1 MSSYVIS
8 CCSTADL
15 TKEHFAKR
23 NISYICFHYEL
34 NGKEYAATGKR
45 KIILIKEDGTLDLT
59 AAAFAEGN
67 KFEIE
72 VTARRF
78 PLLMRRKKQHI
89 NMYMQVLPGLS
100 IGQQKEFRRQEA
112 TLVRMKLT
120 VAKKVIKA
128 LLML

>member
-1 MSSYVIS
+1 MFRSVYF
-8 CCSTADL
+8 
-15 TKEHFAKR
+15 HF
-23 NISYICFHYEL
+23 
-34 NGKEYAATGKR
+34 
-45 KIILIKEDGTLDLT
+45 
-59 AAAFAEGN
+59 
-67 KFEIE
+67 
-72 VTARRF
+72 
-78 PLLMRRKKQHI
+78 MRRKKQHI

>member
-1 MSSYVIS
+1 
-8 CCSTADL
+8 
-15 TKEHFAKR
+15 
-23 NISYICFHYEL
+23 
-34 NGKEYAATGKR
+34 
-45 KIILIKEDGTLDLT
+45 
-59 AAAFAEGN
+59 
-67 KFEIE
+67 
-72 VTARRF
+72 
-78 PLLMRRKKQHI
+78 MRRKKQHI